1 MRRTREETLQERR
14 QLKAEYQQLFDGVSA
29 LLFRHDPMGIAF
41 DNENTD
47 EYDHETGTL
56 LPRLVTCNSSSDVL
70 RVVHEEFCRW
80 FGPKTAGSPEQYT
93 QIADEVWQLWQARS
107 GPLDSVQVHLNVP
120 SKQL

>member
-1 MRRTREETLQERR
+1 M
-14 QLKAEYQQLFDGVSA
+14 VC
-29 LLFRHDPMGIAF
+29 RHFFFGMTQWESRF

-47 EYDHETGTL
+47 EYDPETGTL

>member
-14 QLKAEYQQLFDGVSA
+14 QLKAEY
-29 LLFRHDPMGIAF
+29 RHFFFGMTQWESRF

-47 EYDHETGTL
+47 EYDLETGTL

-107 GPLDSVQVHLNVP
+107 GR
-120 SKQL
+120 